1 MAYPSTLSAF
11 TDPQATDRLN
21 SPSHSAIEQA
31 QNAGIEAV
39 EAFVGTLSSTAGT
52 LIYDIRSPSS
62 NGGGHVQTASKGG
75 TGQITFTKGDVLIAQ
90 SSSVLTKLAV
100 GNDGAVLTANSSVA
114 TGIQWGAVP
123 GVPTVRAYTSASVLT
138 WNKPSVLSYIVVEVQ
153 AGGGSGGGSAGT
165 ANGGGGGGGGG
176 FTRKVYS
183 ASVLG
188 LTATV
193 TIGAGG
199 VAGTAGTNPG
209 NVGGNSSFFLTTAS
223 SILAVGGGAGLAA
236 GGTGGAAGG
245 SATGGDVNLQ
255 GGGGG
260 QEIGTVGVPGSG
272 GLGGN
277 SFMGGGGATQ
287 VGVDTNGNAG
297 GNYGGGGG
305 GGTIKSSSNTA
316 GGAGAVGAVI
326 ITEY

>member
-1 MAYPSTLSAF
+1 MYPSTLSAF

-21 SPSHSAIEQA
+21 APSHSAIEQA

-62 NGGGHVQTASKGG
+62 NGGGHVQTAAKGG
-75 TGQITFTKGDVLIAQ
+75 TGQTTFTKGDVLIAQ

-114 TGIQWGAVP
+114 TGIQWGAVA
-123 GVPTVRAYTSASVLT
+123 GVPTVRAYTAASVLT

-153 AGGGSGGGSAGT
+153 AGGGSGGGSGGT
-165 ANGGGGGGGGG
+165 ANGGGGAGGGGYA
-176 FTRKVYS
+176 RKVYS

-199 VAGTAGTNPG
+199 LAGTTGSNPG
-209 NVGGNSSFFLTTAS
+209 NAGNNSSFFLSASS
-223 SILAVGGGAGLAA
+223 SILAL
-236 GGTGGAAGG
+236 GGAAGLATGVAG
-245 SATGGDVNLQ
+245 SASGGSSSGGDVNFQ
-255 GGGGG
+255 GGGGT
-260 QEIGTVGVPGSG
+260 QEFSGTVAAPGGG

-287 VGVDTNGNAG
+287 TTVDTNGNPG

-305 GGTIKSSSNTA
+305 GGGVRSGSNTA